1 MKYEYY
7 YIEDNNKKSNCIIR
21 TFCKLFNKDYDE
33 VKQELINIAKTL
45 NYESYA
51 EIEVFEKYL
60 DNNNYKK
67 IKSKEEKI
75 KHLKLENGK
84 YAVFCYD
91 KKDFYHMLPL
101 INNTIYDKTEENMNL
116 YVISLYKQITPI
128 IK

>member
-21 TFCKLFNKDYDE
+21 TFCKLLNKEYE
-33 VKQELINIAKTL
+33 EIKEELINIAKKL

-60 DNNNYKK
+60 NDNNYKK
-67 IKSKEEKI
+67 IECGETQIKE
-75 KHLKLENGK
+75 LKLDNGK

-91 KKDFYHMLPL
+91 KKEYYHMLPI
-101 INNTIYDKTEENMNL
+101 INNIIYDKKEENLNL
-116 YVISLYKQITPI
+116 YVISIYKENNPQ
-128 IK
+128 